1 MLCRNLARVRTAPAL
16 TRAACVTSPAVLHA
30 CGGPGQGS
38 VEVLEAQV
46 QTTGEAKLEDE
57 AQRLGALS
65 LKAAEPHTGAEGA
78 GEEGAGEGSGS
89 GAGAGAGA
97 GAGSGTGSGAGSTAV
112 PDAGGR
118 PVAKRGGKKKKK
130 GKVIRCG
137 ACRTEF
143 AQPGDHRTHCKSDWH
158 RMNLK
163 RKLKGEEPMPE
174 DEFRAMDSAALDD
187 FFSEL

>member
-137 ACRTEF
+137 TCRTEF